1 MYKLLFIFCFGG
13 LGCLSRYGLSTFVS
27 QFTSNRFP
35 WGTFVVNVLG
45 AFVIGFLMEITA
57 QNNIVSSDLRS
68 GLTTGF
74 LGGLTTFSTFS
85 LETFLLFD
93 SGRYVAGIGNATL
106 NVFTC
111 VIFAALGVFLARSL
125 KRG

>member
-1 MYKLLFIFCFGG
+1 MYKFFFIFCFGG
-13 LGCLSRYGLSTFVS
+13 LGCLSRYSLSSFISKV
-27 QFTSNRFP
+27 FGDGFP
-35 WGTFVVNVLG
+35 WGTLVVNVLG
-45 AFVIGFLMEITA
+45 AFIIGFFMEITA
-57 QNNIVSSDLRS
+57 QNELISSDLRS

-93 SGRYVAGIGNATL
+93 SGRYGAGIANASL
-106 NVFTC
+106 NVVIC
-111 VIFAALGVFLARSL
+111 VVFAGIGVFLARSL